1 MRDMDH
7 RTGNGRVPEIC
18 LIAPSQSLADLTR
31 QAARDRGLEMGI
43 YVAVLDEG
51 LKLAEDLTRRGAK
64 IFVSRKGTAE
74 LLVQNH
80 YTVAKISTTL
90 NDYLRHLRILK
101 EHPGK
106 MVIVEHV
113 GFLKELKLLC
123 QYLGVE
129 NTMILGYQ
137 NATEYEACVQ
147 KALAGNATCF
157 MGGGASLPY
166 EAKRHGIPY
175 TVVENTYESVNIALD
190 AAVQLLGVQKREGEK
205 QKEYKIQL
213 EKYVTL
219 VNYTHDAIINV
230 DGDGIISIMNT
241 EARNMFRLP
250 GKVLGQDIRSLFPEL
265 DFDSFRQSPM
275 QEINRIINIR
285 NQLVSVNRIPIVIN
299 RQFEGAIYFFRSVK
313 SIQKN
318 EQNIR
323 LQLHQK
329 GLTAKYR
336 FQDILG
342 ASASIER
349 VKMIADSYAK
359 ADSSVLITGETGTG
373 KELFA
378 QSIHNSSRRKNG
390 PFVAVNCAALPKDL
404 LSSQLFGYEEG
415 SFTGAVKGGKAG
427 IFELAHGGTIF
438 LDEIGEI
445 PEETQIQLLRVLQE
459 KEVRR
464 LSSDKVIPIDVRVI
478 CATNKHLA
486 GEVREKRFR
495 MDLFYRI
502 NVLKLEIP
510 PLRERREDI
519 PLIVEHF
526 LDSFCGGERVNEVKR
541 KMEPLYGQMMEYSWP
556 GNIRELLG
564 AAERIAILL
573 EQDFPMDIDVHMM
586 MEDFGETA
594 VVADPSEGTARSIT
608 EYRREDLVSALK
620 KCGYQK
626 KRTAE
631 YLGVSRST
639 LWRLL
644 KRYGIGLDRDNK
656 I

>member
-1 MRDMDH
+1 MDD
-7 RTGNGRVPEIC
+7 RMGNGRVPEIC

-31 QAARDRGLEMGI
+31 QVAGDRGLEMGI

-51 LKLAEDLTRRGAK
+51 LKLAKELTRRGAK
-64 IFVSRKGTAE
+64 IFVSRKGTAQ
-74 LLVQNH
+74 LLVQNG

-90 NDYLRHLRILK
+90 NDYLRHLRILQ
-101 EHPGK
+101 EHSGK

-129 NTMILGYQ
+129 NTMILGYK

-147 KALAGNATCF
+147 KALSSNATSF
-157 MGGGASLPY
+157 MGGGAALPY

-190 AAVQLLGVQKREGEK
+190 AAVQLLGVQKREREK
-205 QKEYKIQL
+205 QKQYKIQL

-230 DGDGIISIMNT
+230 DRDGIISIMNT

-250 GKVLGQDIRSLFPEL
+250 GKVLGQDIRGLFPEL
-265 DFDSFRQSPM
+265 EFERFRQSSR
-275 QEINRIINIR
+275 QELNRIINIR

-299 RQFEGAIYFFRSVK
+299 KQFEGAIYFFQSVK
-313 SIQKN
+313 SIQKS
-318 EQNIR
+318 ERNIR

-329 GLTAKYR
+329 GLVAKYR

-342 ASASIER
+342 TSASIER
-349 VKMIADSYAK
+349 VKLIADSYAK

-486 GEVREKRFR
+486 REVGEKRFR

-526 LDSFCGGERVNEVKR
+526 LDSFCSVDRVGEVKQ

-573 EQDFPMDIDVHMM
+573 EQGFPMEIDVHMM
-586 MEDFGETA
+586 MEDFGEEA
-594 VVADPSEGTARSIT
+594 GVANPFEGTARSIA

-639 LWRLL
+639 LWRLI
-644 KRYGIGLDRDNK
+644 KRYGIDQ
-656 I
+656 